1 MTAPVYY
8 TARHGLVWS
17 ASDSNVRTVLE
28 AEAAAPQLLD
38 MAITER
44 NPDLSAIWMDQL
56 ASLVLAIREAKTA
69 EPVEPAAIREVGA
82 AQPQEIAA

>member
-17 ASDSNVRTVLE
+17 ASGANVRTVRE

-44 NPDLSAIWMDQL
+44 NPDLSAMWMDQL

-69 EPVEPAAIREVGA
+69 SPVESAAIAA
-82 AQPQEIAA
+82 AQPERKAA